1 MTHHF
6 NPCFFFFFFFFGVTR
21 GIIYIYIYIFFF
33 WWKRGIILNI
43 CCSTIKEFW
52 TLSKDNELVIIGN
65 KISYKII
72 ILELH
77 RTQVG
82 KCISTLR
89 LTSLNINVKGL
100 KCPEVN
106 FSQCYFPL
114 ILSKG
119 PQAFR
124 WEFVLGKIGLFGCVV

>member
-1 MTHHF
+1 MLMLF
-6 NPCFFFFFFFFGVTR
+6 FYYYYYFFFCLFVTR
-21 GIIYIYIYIFFF
+21 E
-33 WWKRGIILNI
+33 RPL
-43 CCSTIKEFW
+43 
-52 TLSKDNELVIIGN
+52 
-65 KISYKII
+65 I

-100 KCPEVN
+100 KRPEVN
-106 FSQCYFPL
+106 FNQCYFPL

-124 WEFVLGKIGLFGCVV
+124 

>member
-1 MTHHF
+1 MLML
-6 NPCFFFFFFFFGVTR
+6 FFFFLLLLFFFCLFVTR
-21 GIIYIYIYIFFF
+21 E
-33 WWKRGIILNI
+33 RPL
-43 CCSTIKEFW
+43 
-52 TLSKDNELVIIGN
+52 
-65 KISYKII
+65 I

-100 KCPEVN
+100 KRPEVN
-106 FSQCYFPL
+106 FNQCYFPL

-124 WEFVLGKIGLFGCVV
+124 